1 MGLRDQFQDK
11 ARRLAEQA
19 EARAAAQGT
28 EAEAGRAPAAPV
40 QEVGSRTVQVRDAL
54 DDALDK

>member
-19 EARAAAQGT
+19 EARAAAQGA
-28 EAEAGRAPAAPV
+28 EAEAGRAPAPAR
-40 QEVGSRTVQVRDAL
+40 EAGSPTGRVRDAL
-54 DDALDK
+54 DDALDR

>member
-28 EAEAGRAPAAPV
+28 EAEATRAPAPV

>member
-28 EAEAGRAPAAPV
+28 EAEAGRAPTPV
-40 QEVGSRTVQVRDAL
+40 QEVGSRTAQVRDAL

>member
-19 EARAAAQGT
+19 EATAAAQGA
-28 EAEAGRAPAAPV
+28 EAEATRAPAPAH
-40 QEVGSRTVQVRDAL
+40 EVGSRTGRVRDAL